1 AGRVLL
7 ALFFHHPPRP
17 GSSTLSL
24 HDALPIFLPIR
35 VIEEA
40 NPDWRLLSWTLALV
54 VIAFSLL
61 AFARLGGR
69 GWVSHF
75 AFPVCLPLVAVPW
88 RVPFEEFVVQNMTR
102 AVAYASLEILGW
114 VGCGAFHC

>member
-75 AFPVCLPLVAVPW
+75 AFPVCFPLV
-88 RVPFEEFVVQNMTR
+88 RSEEHTSELQSPYDLVCRLLLEKKNSCR
-102 AVAYASLEILGW
+102 AS
-114 VGCGAFHC
+114 